1 MASLLRNVRPGSI
14 VLAHDGQKFLDSR
27 LAQLP
32 NFLAGLRRNCFT
44 PTSVGDLM
52 RQTGLYG
59 VPTGGSA
66 PGTNPSPG
74 SE

>member
-1 MASLLRNVRPGSI
+1 
-14 VLAHDGQKFLDSR
+14 VLAHDGQKLLDSR

-32 NFLAGLRRNCFT
+32 NFLAGLRRNCMT
-44 PTSVGDLM
+44 PTTVGDLF
-52 RQTGLYG
+52 RQTGLYN
-59 VPTGGSA
+59 VRTGGGA